1 MPFEQAARNGEK
13 LPQYELLASTG
24 AIVTRLFA
32 PPERLKRQHVAL
44 MGRPSVANR
53 RTHVEK
59 MATYFATAIN
69 LILGFGSGSKSGK

>member
-1 MPFEQAARNGEK
+1 MPFEQAARNSEK

-32 PPERLKRQHVAL
+32 PERLKRRHVAL

-53 RTHVEK
+53 RTHGEK
-59 MATYFATAIN
+59 MATDFATEIS